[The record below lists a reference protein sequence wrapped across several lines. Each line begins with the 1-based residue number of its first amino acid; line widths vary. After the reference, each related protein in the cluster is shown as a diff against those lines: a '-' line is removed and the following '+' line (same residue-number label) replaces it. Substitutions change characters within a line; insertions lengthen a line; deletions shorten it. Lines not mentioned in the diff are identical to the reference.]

1 MSQPK
6 DFGFDEDVQMLKE
19 SFARFLDE
27 QKTIESLRPSIRG
40 TEDPIHGA
48 DRPAFYDEKA
58 WQQCIELGMHAV
70 SIPEAQG
77 GIGMGLVAATAIA
90 EEIGRYAWAS
100 PLSNTLHATFVLNQ
114 ADTADA
120 NALLE
125 DMANGLRVALGF
137 YGEEGS
143 LLPDSTDVV
152 ADNHRLTGTS
162 WYVQDAM
169 KAQVLIVSA
178 KTEQGVELYRVDL
191 AEAGVTIHRDRIVDL
206 TRDQAHVE
214 LLDVPAILLTTHGRE
229 CLEAAAPALATL
241 MAADLAGAGEW
252 QLQATSEYA
261 KVRQQFDRPI
271 GFFQAVKHP
280 IVNMMIQVDE
290 ARSLVYN
297 AAAAFDFD
305 REDASRCAHL
315 AKSSAS
321 DMGAFN
327 ARNSTQLH
335 GGIGF
340 TWEAD
345 VQIYHKRQI
354 HSEFLFGDGTWH
366 RAQLAELL

>member
-6 DFGFDEDVQMLKE
+6 DFGFNEDVQMLKE
-19 SFARFLDE
+19 SFARFLAE
-27 QKTIESLRPSIRG
+27 QNTIESLRPSIRG

-58 WQQCIELGMHAV
+58 WQQCVELGMHAV

-77 GIGMGLVAATAIA
+77 GIGMGLVAAVAIA

-100 PLSNTLHATFVLNQ
+100 PLSNILQATFVLKQ
-114 ADTADA
+114 ADSDA
-120 NALLE
+120 ARALLE
-125 DMANGLRVALGF
+125 DMAGGLRVGLGL

-143 LLPDSTDVV
+143 LLPDSTDVL
-152 ADNHRLTGTS
+152 ASDGRLTGTS

-169 KAQVLIVSA
+169 KSQVLVVSA
-178 KTEQGVELYRVDL
+178 KTAQGVELFRVDL
-191 AEAGVTIHRDRIVDL
+191 AEQGVTIHRDRIVDL
-206 TRDQAHVE
+206 TRDQAHIEMVN
-214 LLDVPAILLTTHGRE
+214 VPATPLAENGAD
-229 CLEAAAPALATL
+229 CLKRAAPALATL
-241 MAADLAGAGEW
+241 VAADLAGAGEW

-297 AAAAFDFD
+297 AAAAHDFD
-305 REDASRCAHL
+305 PEDAARSAHL

-327 ARNSTQLH
+327 ARN
-335 GGIGF
+335 
-340 TWEAD
+340 
-345 VQIYHKRQI
+345 
-354 HSEFLFGDGTWH
+354 
-366 RAQLAELL
+366 